1 MITVGVGFH
10 GAISSVQSF
19 DPCCGD
25 VSAILSK
32 ISTVDL
38 SSQHG
43 KLKQRR
49 LIPRRIAAEKQRGQV
64 TVTCLPLHHL
74 PACPKQNDAE
84 CIYSQGEAKKLIKRL
99 QYLSFSGMSSQLCE

>member
-19 DPCCGD
+19 DPCCVD

-84 CIYSQGEAKKLIKRL
+84 CI
-99 QYLSFSGMSSQLCE
+99 